1 MRTTVFDL
9 PGLLAAWYDSA
20 PDYLNMITMPFT
32 PPLFDRFSPD
42 GHGGIDAL
50 ARDIADLL
58 GARRA
63 FRGRAVGILN
73 WGLPGTIGMTPHNA
87 NDRRHVAARIA
98 EALRQFQPAIENV
111 RVTPVPDT
119 PEFTFEIDA
128 TFTDSKDESLT
139 LRIMSPRLGGTLGA
153 GIALQK
159 NTATI
164 SEFATLPGAA
174 DDAGRS
180 T

>member
-1 MRTTVFDL
+1 
-9 PGLLAAWYDSA
+9 
-20 PDYLNMITMPFT
+20 MIVMPFT

-42 GHGGIDAL
+42 GHGGVDAL
-50 ARDIADLL
+50 AQDIADLL

-63 FRGRAVGILN
+63 FPGRAAGILN
-73 WGLPGTIGMTPHNA
+73 WGLPGMIGMTPHKE

-98 EALRQFQPAIENV
+98 EAIRQFEPMIDNV

-119 PEFTFEIDA
+119 AEFTFEIDA
-128 TFTDSKDESLT
+128 TFADSQDESVT
-139 LRIMSPRLGGTLGA
+139 LRIMSPRLGGALGA
-153 GIALQK
+153 GVDLQRS
-159 NTATI
+159 TATI

-174 DDAGRS
+174 GDTERP